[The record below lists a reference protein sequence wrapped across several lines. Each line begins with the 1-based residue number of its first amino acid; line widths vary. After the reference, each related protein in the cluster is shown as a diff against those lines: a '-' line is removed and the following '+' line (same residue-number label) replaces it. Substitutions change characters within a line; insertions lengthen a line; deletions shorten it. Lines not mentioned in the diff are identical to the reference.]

1 MITLSSINMRVDFFF
16 FLNIFFY
23 HIFIWIK
30 QKIDIKKIQE
40 NVTLRG
46 MRDHDDSF
54 ATGGPPAWWHRIP
67 RSRQCFLA
75 RIWWIRWFITSS
87 FYLIF
92 LLFFFSFS
100 FCISLIVFT
109 SAGSINTWAS
119 GPLPPSF
126 LLIWIPAGID
136 MQMKQWLQMPWNF
149 SSLRVPLLS
158 SCHFPV
164 EWLRWI
170 DSESRRNQIVG
181 MTPW

>member
-87 FYLIF
+87 FHLIF

-119 GPLPPSF
+119 GPLPPSLLPSHLNTGGNRYANEAMAPNALKFF
-126 LLIWIPAGID
+126 LP
-136 MQMKQWLQMPWNF
+136 P
-149 SSLRVPLLS
+149 R
-158 SCHFPV
+158 PV
-164 EWLRWI
+164 
-170 DSESRRNQIVG
+170 VK
-181 MTPW
+181 

>member
-1 MITLSSINMRVDFFF
+1 MWRCEECATTTILLPLAALPHGGIEFHAVANVSLQEFDESDDSSPAVFIWFSYYFSFLFLFAFLWLSSQVRDRSTLGRVAP
-16 FLNIFFY
+16 
-23 HIFIWIK
+23 
-30 QKIDIKKIQE
+30 
-40 NVTLRG
+40 
-46 MRDHDDSF
+46 S
-54 ATGGPPAWWHRIP
+54 
-67 RSRQCFLA
+67 
-75 RIWWIRWFITSS
+75 
-87 FYLIF
+87 
-92 LLFFFSFS
+92 
-100 FCISLIVFT
+100 
-109 SAGSINTWAS
+109 
-119 GPLPPSF
+119 LPPSF